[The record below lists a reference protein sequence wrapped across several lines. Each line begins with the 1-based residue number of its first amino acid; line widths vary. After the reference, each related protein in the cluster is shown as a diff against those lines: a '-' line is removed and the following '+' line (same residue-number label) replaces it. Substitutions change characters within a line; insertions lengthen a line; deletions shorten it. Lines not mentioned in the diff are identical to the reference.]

1 VTSYLLA
8 FAVVLLC
15 NTVPAFAPPTW
26 MVLVFFTLHKDL
38 NAPVLIVLGILGAAA
53 GRYLLA
59 LGFRKYRHLLPRW
72 YLTNMENAAS
82 QITHSTKHVAA
93 LAALFF
99 VSPLSSAQLF
109 EAAGIMTRVP
119 LRPLVLAFAAGRSVT
134 YSVYVL
140 GAHAVQTTS
149 IGEIITRN
157 LTSPRGIALQV
168 VMVCALVG
176 LGAVRWKPH
185 PSHVPTNT

>member
-1 VTSYLLA
+1 MTAYALA
-8 FAVVLLC
+8 FVVVLLC

-26 MVLVFFTLHKDL
+26 MVLVFFTLHRDL
-38 NAPVLIVLGILGAAA
+38 NAPALIVLGILGAAG

-59 LGFRKYRHLLPRW
+59 LGFRRYRHLLPQW
-72 YLTNMENAAS
+72 YLINMENAAS
-82 QITHSTKHVAA
+82 QITQSTKHVAA

-119 LRPLVLAFAAGRSVT
+119 LRPLVFAFAAGRSFT
-134 YSVYVL
+134 YSIYVL
-140 GAHAVQTTS
+140 GAHAVQATS
-149 IGEIITRN
+149 FGDIVTRN
-157 LTSPRGIALQV
+157 LTSPRGIAVQV
-168 VMVCALVG
+168 IMVCALVG